1 MRIADVHCHFFSP
14 RFFRVLHRQRTETD
28 AGDWVGEMRRLLG
41 WEIPGGVEELAR
53 RWVGE
58 LDRCGVSRAAI
69 IASIPGDEESVSE
82 AVSLFP
88 DRFVGFFM
96 LDPRPSDAGSRVA
109 RAVGELGLRCVCLF
123 PAMHGYSLKD
133 PCMNPVLQVLEDS
146 PGAAL
151 FVHCGALSVGI
162 RGKLGLPSRF
172 DLTCS
177 NPLEVHYVAAR
188 RPQLP
193 IIVPH
198 FGAGF
203 LRETLMAAHL
213 CPNIHLDT
221 SSSNGWIRYHPGL
234 DLRRVFEAALEVVG
248 PDRLLFGTDSSFF
261 PRGWQSAILERQ
273 SAILAEIGLDDEG
286 REKILSANFERLFPL

>member
-14 RFFRVLHRQRTETD
+14 RFFRDLYRQRTETD
-28 AGDWVGEMRRLLG
+28 AGDWMGEMRRLLG

-53 RWVGE
+53 RWVEE
-58 LDRCGVSRAAI
+58 LDRRGVSRAAI

-96 LDPRPSDAGSRVA
+96 LDPRPSEAGSRVA
-109 RAVGELGLRCVCLF
+109 RAVRELGLRCVCLF

-133 PCMNPVLQVLEDS
+133 SCIDPVLQVLEDS

-151 FVHCGALSVGI
+151 FVHCGALSVGV

-172 DLTCS
+172 DLTRS

-234 DLRRVFEAALEVVG
+234 DLRRVFEVALEVVG

-261 PRGWQSAILERQ
+261 PRGWRSAILERQ
-273 SAILAEIGLDDEG
+273 SAILAEIGLDGEG
-286 REKILSANFERLFPL
+286 REKILSGNFERLFPL